1 MQTLKEKIRE
11 MEKIAIVNVGAQIR
25 AKKTEFSETE
35 LVYLGIARII
45 LTDAMMGRK
54 LAHKLNQNTINI
66 SKILVNSG
74 ISGPEAQQQEMY
86 KAIRRLAYLTSNPE
100 AFYKTEGAVELAS
113 LLDKMFD
120 SYF

>member
-11 MEKIAIVNVGAQIR
+11 MEKTAIVNVGAQIR

-45 LTDAMMGRK
+45 LIDAMIGRK

-86 KAIRRLAYLTSNPE
+86 KAIKRLAYLTSKPE
-100 AFYKTEGAVELAS
+100 AFYKTEGAVKLSS